1 MAKKRTPHH
10 TSVAKRSVKHAH
22 KRVEKKRATIHM
34 ARAAVTPHRP
44 AADGV
49 VTWQAPDFHLHPRG
63 WTWSAFVVGTGIAAA
78 ILFALFA
85 QYTLAVIIF
94 LAGLVMVLGTNDQP
108 ELLTHTITP
117 RGFLINR
124 WLLSWNDV
132 KSFWMVSA
140 PEGNKLHLQT
150 VKRGLPVVTV
160 YLGKA
165 DPDLV
170 RAAISKYLPEHPTRG
185 ELLTDVLARFLKV

>member
-1 MAKKRTPHH
+1 MARKVIHKKQVKRP
-10 TSVAKRSVKHAH
+10 AKRAA
-22 KRVEKKRATIHM
+22 KKRATVHM
-34 ARAAVTPHRP
+34 VRGAARRVRP
-44 AADGV
+44 PADGV

-63 WTWSAFVVGTGIAAA
+63 WTWSFFIVGTGVAAA
-78 ILFALFA
+78 ILFALLA
-85 QYTLAVIIF
+85 QYTLAAIVF
-94 LAGLVMVLGTNDQP
+94 LAGLVLVLGSNDQP

-117 RGFLINR
+117 RGLLINK

-140 PEGNKLHLQT
+140 PEGTKLYLET
-150 VKRGLPVVTV
+150 VRRGLPILTL

-170 RAAISKYLPEHPTRG
+170 RSALMQYLPEHPTRG
-185 ELLTDVLARFLKV
+185 EQFTDILSRLLKV